1 MTRQR
6 RPAAP
11 AAPPPRAPV
20 TRRDALRRMW
30 RALGAIA
37 LAEFATMTGIFLWP
51 RQPKAREGGYGGI
64 VTAGP
69 TDQFPPGSVTA
80 FAKGQFYLVRL
91 GDGGFLALSRKCT
104 HLGCTV
110 PWSDTDQRFMCPC
123 HASSF
128 DRTGI
133 VLSPPAP
140 RPLDQY
146 VVRIEAG
153 IVKVDTSTPLVRKR
167 FEPSQAVYA

>member
-1 MTRQR
+1 MTRRSR
-6 RPAAP
+6 RATP
-11 AAPPPRAPV
+11 APPPSRNPV
-20 TRRDALRRMW
+20 TRREALRRMW

-69 TDQFPPGSVTA
+69 VDQFAPGSVTA

-91 GDGGFLALSRKCT
+91 NDGGFLALSRKCT

-110 PWSDTDQRFMCPC
+110 PWSDTDHRFVCPC

-128 DRTGI
+128 DMTGV

-146 VVRIEAG
+146 AVHIEAG
-153 IVKVDTSTPLVRKR
+153 IVKVDTSTPLARKR
-167 FEPSQAVYA
+167 FEPSQAVHS